1 MRHVLLLAAAAVIFA
16 GMRIVA
22 SAAPSEVRSAEVQVW
37 PAPPAAA
44 RIEFVRM
51 FSSAEDLGISRTF
64 FEKIADFLFG
74 ATPSRMARPMAVV
87 AGKGV
92 LHVADPGVGG
102 VHRFDTRQGRYTL
115 VKGPKGNALPSPVG
129 LARNAVGDVY
139 VADSAL
145 GAVFVIRPGAGE
157 AVPLAL
163 RADLK
168 QPTGLA
174 VGADGRIY
182 VVDTAAHC
190 VDVFDSEGRLLAVI
204 GKRGTGEG
212 EFNFPTHIAV
222 TPQGRVYVNDSL
234 NFRIQVFDAQGRFVS
249 SFGRHGDAAGDASR
263 QKGVAVDS
271 HGHIYVVDALLHAFQ
286 IFDEGGRLLLPVGE
300 RGHQPGEFWLPTG
313 MYIDNA
319 DRDTIYIADSYNRRV
334 QVLRYIGGPD

>member
-1 MRHVLLLAAAAVIFA
+1 MRQALLLAAAFAIFA
-16 GMRIVA
+16 GLRIGA
-22 SAAPSEVRSAEVQVW
+22 AAAPSEVRSAEVQVW

-51 FSSAEDLGISRTF
+51 FSSAEDLGISKSF

-74 ATPSRMARPMAVV
+74 ATPSRLSRPMAVV
-87 AGKGV
+87 AGNGV
-92 LHVADPGVGG
+92 LHVADPGAGG
-102 VHRFDTRQGRYTL
+102 VHRFDTRQGRYAL
-115 VKGPKGNALPSPVG
+115 VKGPKGSALPSPVG
-129 LARNAVGDVY
+129 LARNALGDVY
-139 VADSAL
+139 LTDSAL
-145 GAVFVIRPGAGE
+145 RAVLVIRPGADE
-157 AVPLAL
+157 AVTFPL

-168 QPTGLA
+168 QPTGIA

-204 GKRGTGEG
+204 GKRGVGPG
-212 EFNFPTHIAV
+212 EFNFPTHIGVSA
-222 TPQGRVYVNDSL
+222 QGRLYVNDSL

-263 QKGVAVDS
+263 QKGVAVDRY
-271 HGHIYVVDALLHAFQ
+271 GHIYVVDALLHAFQ
-286 IFDEGGRLLLPVGE
+286 IFDDAGRLLLPVGE

-313 MYIDNA
+313 MYIDAA
-319 DRDTIYIADSYNRRV
+319 DRDTIYITDSYNRRV